1 MTSYTEVVTKSGK
14 YDGPTFSTG
23 RGVTQG
29 DPVSLTIFNIVV
41 DAVARADLQEVF
53 GSQETQYGFIWAAG
67 EDNI

>member
-41 DAVARADLQEVF
+41 DAVARADL
-53 GSQETQYGFIWAAG
+53 
-67 EDNI
+67 